1 MTKRSALAGGD
12 FGRAA
17 GLGGDGEIPHGR
29 YLARA
34 PCGRFCWLR
43 FSWRP
48 CVASCSSRK
57 HSSRRAFPF
66 RIFEGKSHGRPQK
79 NQGQSRHRKAATSP
93 GHHKPANSNEPR
105 LSSRP
110 IWQGNLRL
118 SLVSCPVALYGATSR
133 SADISFHL
141 LNPETNNRIRMIP
154 TDPDT
159 GPVERADLVKGYEI
173 SKNHYVVLSNDELDA
188 VKLETTH
195 TIEIERFVDEKEI
208 DRLYWNDPYYLL
220 PNEKAGVE
228 AYTVIREALAEAG
241 RIALGRV
248 VMHTR
253 ERLVALEPRD
263 KGILVYTLRMADEV
277 VPPKDA
283 FDDIPAAKPDK
294 RMIEIARKII
304 EQQEGDFEPDK
315 FEDRYENALR
325 DLIRRKEKGEKLVTA
340 EPVEE
345 DNVIDLM
352 EALKKSLKAK
362 GGASRPETRPELS
375 RPGDEPGCQP

>member
-1 MTKRSALAGGD
+1 MAARKKTK
-12 FGRAA
+12 
-17 GLGGDGEIPHGR
+17 
-29 YLARA
+29 ARA
-34 PCGRFCWLR
+34 KKTVLR
-43 FSWRP
+43 
-48 CVASCSSRK
+48 
-57 HSSRRAFPF
+57 
-66 RIFEGKSHGRPQK
+66 
-79 NQGQSRHRKAATSP
+79 
-93 GHHKPANSNEPR
+93 KPANSNGPR
-105 LSSRP
+105 LSARP
-110 IWQGNLRL
+110 IWQGQLRL

-141 LNPETNNRIRMIP
+141 LNPKTNNRIRMIP

-173 SKNHYVVLSNDELDA
+173 TKNHYVVLSADELDA

-208 DRLYWNDPYYLL
+208 DRLYWNDPYYLI
-220 PNEKAGVE
+220 PNEKTGVE
-228 AYTVIREALAEAG
+228 AYKVIREALMEAG

-277 VPPKDA
+277 VPPKEA
-283 FDDIPAAKPDK
+283 FADIPAAKPDT

-304 EQQEGDFEPDK
+304 EQQEGAFEPEK
-315 FEDRYENALR
+315 FHDRYETALC

-340 EPVEE
+340 EPVED

-352 EALKKSLKAK
+352 EALRKSLKHKGAIAK
-362 GGASRPETRPELS
+362 RKAS
-375 RPGDEPGCQP
+375 

>member
-1 MTKRSALAGGD
+1 MAARKKTARKPTQRTTARKTRSALV
-12 FGRAA
+12 R
-17 GLGGDGEIPHGR
+17 
-29 YLARA
+29 
-34 PCGRFCWLR
+34 
-43 FSWRP
+43 S
-48 CVASCSSRK
+48 V
-57 HSSRRAFPF
+57 
-66 RIFEGKSHGRPQK
+66 
-79 NQGQSRHRKAATSP
+79 
-93 GHHKPANSNEPR
+93 PAR

-110 IWQGNLRL
+110 IWQGSLRL

-133 SADISFHL
+133 ANDMSFHL

-173 SKNHYVVLSNDELDA
+173 SRNHYVVLTNDELNA

-195 TIEIERFVDEKEI
+195 AIEIERFVEEKNI
-208 DRLYWNDPYYLL
+208 DRLYWDDPYYLV
-220 PNEKAGVE
+220 PNEKGGTE
-228 AYTVIREALAEAG
+228 AYIVIREALVETG

-277 VPPKDA
+277 VQPKDA
-283 FDDIPAAKPDK
+283 FSSIPVAKPDK
-294 RMIEIARKII
+294 RMVEIARKII
-304 EQQEGDFEPDK
+304 EQQEGAFEPQE

-340 EPVEE
+340 EPVEQN
-345 DNVIDLM
+345 NVIDLM
-352 EALKKSLKAK
+352 EALRNSLKGK
-362 GGASRPETRPELS
+362 GRATR
-375 RPGDEPGCQP
+375 RKAG

>member
-1 MTKRSALAGGD
+1 M
-12 FGRAA
+12 AA
-17 GLGGDGEIPHGR
+17 H
-29 YLARA
+29 
-34 PCGRFCWLR
+34 
-43 FSWRP
+43 
-48 CVASCSSRK
+48 K
-57 HSSRRAFPF
+57 
-66 RIFEGKSHGRPQK
+66 
-79 NQGQSRHRKAATSP
+79 KAARKPSKT
-93 GHHKPANSNEPR
+93 HHKAVHHHGTHKAANSNEPS
-105 LSSRP
+105 LSKRP
-110 IWQGNLRL
+110 VWQGDLRL

-173 SKNHYVVLSNDELDA
+173 SKNHYVILSKDELDA
-188 VKLETTH
+188 VKLETTR

-208 DRLYWNDPYYLL
+208 DRLYWNDPYYLV
-220 PNEKAGVE
+220 PGEKSGTE
-228 AYTVIREALAEAG
+228 AYTVIREALTEAG

-263 KGILVYTLRMADEV
+263 KGIIVYTLRMADEV
-277 VPPKDA
+277 ISPKEA
-283 FDDIPAAKPDK
+283 FDDIPSAKPDK

-304 EQQEGDFEPDK
+304 EQQEGPFEPAK
-315 FEDRYENALR
+315 FEDRYETALR
-325 DLIRRKEKGEKLVTA
+325 DVIRRKEKGEKLVTA
-340 EPVEE
+340 EPVED

-362 GGASRPETRPELS
+362 PRRKTG
-375 RPGDEPGCQP
+375 